1 MIRRRQNTTLLIP
14 LATLTLVLALSIL
27 WFPKN
32 DPASKFDWTGIRKEV
47 KDTILNLYNDYYDL
61 TSHGVGEALRTPNQW
76 YRQNWIKKNLTF
88 EEAQLLKKF
97 PSSKVKA
104 LAYAQ
109 SIKRKPKL
117 VVQLMEEALQDTVT
131 FVEYH
136 SGCTSEYY
144 LLCEYLNRIAFSLP
158 LGEYPDLPTN
168 IKVLNINNEEFIF
181 LDSLYNY
188 RISNKQHY
196 FNQLPENRD
205 KDYIL
210 LID

>member
-1 MIRRRQNTTLLIP
+1 MRRKQPPNLLIP
-14 LATLTLVLALSIL
+14 LAALTLILALSIL

-32 DPASKFDWTGIRKEV
+32 DPASKFDWTGIRTEV
-47 KDTILNLYNDYYDL
+47 KDTILNLYNDNYDL
-61 TSHGVGEALRTPNQW
+61 TSHGVGEAGRTPNQW

-109 SIKRKPKL
+109 SIKKKPKL
-117 VVQLMEEALQDTVT
+117 VTQLMKEALQDTVT
-131 FVEYH
+131 FIEYH
-136 SGCTSEYY
+136 SGCTSRYY

-158 LGEYPDLPTN
+158 LGDFPDLPPN
-168 IKVLNINNEEFIF
+168 IKVLNINNEEYIY

-188 RISNKQHY
+188 RISNKSNY
-196 FNQLPENRD
+196 FNQLPEN
-205 KDYIL
+205 KDRGYTI